1 MTRGGISRPFAG
13 AQAPFCYM
21 SNFFQENIMFLSIF
35 TTVVSFALISLSIHG
50 AFTQGIDPV
59 VNGICGL
66 IGIAGFV
73 GGSIG
78 IAANIDA

>member
-1 MTRGGISRPFAG
+1 
-13 AQAPFCYM
+13 
-21 SNFFQENIMFLSIF
+21 MFLSIF
-35 TTVVSFALISLSIHG
+35 TTVVSFALVSMSLHG
-50 AFTQGIDPV
+50 AINQTFDPTI
-59 VNGICGL
+59 NGICGL

>member
-1 MTRGGISRPFAG
+1 
-13 AQAPFCYM
+13 
-21 SNFFQENIMFLSIF
+21 MFLSIF

-50 AFTQGIDPV
+50 AFTQGLDPV

-78 IAANIDA
+78 IAAKIDA